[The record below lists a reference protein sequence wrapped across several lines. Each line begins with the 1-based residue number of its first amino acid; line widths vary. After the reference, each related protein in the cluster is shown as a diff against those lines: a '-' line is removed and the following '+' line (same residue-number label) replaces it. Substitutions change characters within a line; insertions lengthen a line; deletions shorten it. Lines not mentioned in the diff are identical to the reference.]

1 MARVRIFG
9 PWELAI
15 WGFPQNVP
23 YTRPQTISYE
33 PLFREFLST
42 VPNVIKKTAR
52 KGGFVLAGHI
62 VQSTDC

>member
-23 YTRPQTISYE
+23 YARPQTISYE

-42 VPNVIKKTAR
+42 VPNVIKKPPVKAVL
-52 KGGFVLAGHI
+52 FLAGHI